1 MYDYPLEPD
10 WSTEEIIEVVGLY
23 NAVEQ
28 AYEEG
33 ISSKEFMEHYRAF
46 TSIADSKALQKQLD
60 KAFEEAIEN
69 ETDPSAKIVHQ
80 MNQTIN
86 NRDISFFVKNSQV
99 NSSTVNNFVKRAKSK
114 KIPILQV
121 RETIPNNT
129 TYLKWITENY
139 QNLANINKKLK

>member
-46 TSIADSKALQKQLD
+46 TSIADSKALQKQLY
-60 KAFEEAIEN
+60 KAFEEASGYSIYKVFKRSQE
-69 ETDPSAKIVHQ
+69 EEW
-80 MNQTIN
+80 
-86 NRDISFFVKNSQV
+86 VK
-99 NSSTVNNFVKRAKSK
+99 
-114 KIPILQV
+114 L
-121 RETIPNNT
+121 
-129 TYLKWITENY
+129 
-139 QNLANINKKLK
+139 

>member
-1 MYDYPLEPD
+1 MYEYPLEPD

-60 KAFEEAIEN
+60 KAFEEASGYSIYKVFKRSQE
-69 ETDPSAKIVHQ
+69 EEW
-80 MNQTIN
+80 
-86 NRDISFFVKNSQV
+86 VK
-99 NSSTVNNFVKRAKSK
+99 
-114 KIPILQV
+114 L
-121 RETIPNNT
+121 
-129 TYLKWITENY
+129 
-139 QNLANINKKLK
+139 

>member
-46 TSIADSKALQKQLD
+46 TSIADSKALQ
-60 KAFEEAIEN
+60 
-69 ETDPSAKIVHQ
+69 
-80 MNQTIN
+80 N
-86 NRDISFFVKNSQV
+86 N
-99 NSSTVNNFVKRAKSK
+99 
-114 KIPILQV
+114 
-121 RETIPNNT
+121 
-129 TYLKWITENY
+129 
-139 QNLANINKKLK
+139 

>member
-1 MYDYPLEPD
+1 MHDYPLEPD

-60 KAFEEAIEN
+60 KAFEEASGYSIYKVFKRSQE
-69 ETDPSAKIVHQ
+69 EEW
-80 MNQTIN
+80 
-86 NRDISFFVKNSQV
+86 VK
-99 NSSTVNNFVKRAKSK
+99 
-114 KIPILQV
+114 L
-121 RETIPNNT
+121 
-129 TYLKWITENY
+129 
-139 QNLANINKKLK
+139 

>member
-60 KAFEEAIEN
+60 KAFEEASSIYKVFKRSQE
-69 ETDPSAKIVHQ
+69 EEW
-80 MNQTIN
+80 
-86 NRDISFFVKNSQV
+86 VK
-99 NSSTVNNFVKRAKSK
+99 
-114 KIPILQV
+114 L
-121 RETIPNNT
+121 
-129 TYLKWITENY
+129 
-139 QNLANINKKLK
+139 

>member
-1 MYDYPLEPD
+1 MGQLQYTRYFNMYDYPLEPD

-60 KAFEEAIEN
+60 KAFEEASGYSIYKVFKRSQE
-69 ETDPSAKIVHQ
+69 EEW
-80 MNQTIN
+80 
-86 NRDISFFVKNSQV
+86 VK
-99 NSSTVNNFVKRAKSK
+99 
-114 KIPILQV
+114 L
-121 RETIPNNT
+121 
-129 TYLKWITENY
+129 
-139 QNLANINKKLK
+139 

>member
-1 MYDYPLEPD
+1 MYNYPLEPD

-60 KAFEEAIEN
+60 KAFEEASGYSIYKVFKRSQE
-69 ETDPSAKIVHQ
+69 EEW
-80 MNQTIN
+80 
-86 NRDISFFVKNSQV
+86 VK
-99 NSSTVNNFVKRAKSK
+99 
-114 KIPILQV
+114 L
-121 RETIPNNT
+121 
-129 TYLKWITENY
+129 
-139 QNLANINKKLK
+139 

>member
-46 TSIADSKALQKQLD
+46 QIQKHY
-60 KAFEEAIEN
+60 K
-69 ETDPSAKIVHQ
+69 
-80 MNQTIN
+80 N
-86 NRDISFFVKNSQV
+86 N
-99 NSSTVNNFVKRAKSK
+99 
-114 KIPILQV
+114 
-121 RETIPNNT
+121 
-129 TYLKWITENY
+129 
-139 QNLANINKKLK
+139 

>member
-33 ISSKEFMEHYRAF
+33 ISSIEYMEHYRAF

-60 KAFEEAIEN
+60 KAFEEASGYSIYKVFKRSQE
-69 ETDPSAKIVHQ
+69 EEW
-80 MNQTIN
+80 
-86 NRDISFFVKNSQV
+86 VK
-99 NSSTVNNFVKRAKSK
+99 
-114 KIPILQV
+114 L
-121 RETIPNNT
+121 
-129 TYLKWITENY
+129 
-139 QNLANINKKLK
+139 

>member
-46 TSIADSKALQKQLD
+46 TSNVLRKKSGLNYELHQED
-60 KAFEEAIEN
+60 
-69 ETDPSAKIVHQ
+69 TDDV
-80 MNQTIN
+80 
-86 NRDISFFVKNSQV
+86 
-99 NSSTVNNFVKRAKSK
+99 
-114 KIPILQV
+114 
-121 RETIPNNT
+121 
-129 TYLKWITENY
+129 
-139 QNLANINKKLK
+139 

>member
-46 TSIADSKALQKQLD
+46 TSIADSNALQKQFGTAREVESGYSIY
-60 KAFEEAIEN
+60 KVFKRSQEEEW
-69 ETDPSAKIVHQ
+69 
-80 MNQTIN
+80 
-86 NRDISFFVKNSQV
+86 VK
-99 NSSTVNNFVKRAKSK
+99 
-114 KIPILQV
+114 L
-121 RETIPNNT
+121 
-129 TYLKWITENY
+129 
-139 QNLANINKKLK
+139 

>member
-1 MYDYPLEPD
+1 MYNIFFLWWYFNMYDYPLEPD

-60 KAFEEAIEN
+60 KAFEEASGYSIYKVFKRSQE
-69 ETDPSAKIVHQ
+69 EEW
-80 MNQTIN
+80 
-86 NRDISFFVKNSQV
+86 VK
-99 NSSTVNNFVKRAKSK
+99 
-114 KIPILQV
+114 L
-121 RETIPNNT
+121 
-129 TYLKWITENY
+129 
-139 QNLANINKKLK
+139 